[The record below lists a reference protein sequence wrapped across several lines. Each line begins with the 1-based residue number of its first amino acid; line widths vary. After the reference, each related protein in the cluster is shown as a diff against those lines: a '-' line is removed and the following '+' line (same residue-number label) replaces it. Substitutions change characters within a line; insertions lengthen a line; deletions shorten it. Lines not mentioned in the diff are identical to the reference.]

1 MSSLIIMIFILQVDI
16 YKVKDFT
23 EFQFS
28 VLILI
33 DEIRQFLGYGSLF
46 SYKCVDISSI
56 WKVRNTRFGVQEYF
70 FSGNRLMQSLC
81 IYLQ

>member
-56 WKVRNTRFGVQEYF
+56 
-70 FSGNRLMQSLC
+70 
-81 IYLQ
+81 